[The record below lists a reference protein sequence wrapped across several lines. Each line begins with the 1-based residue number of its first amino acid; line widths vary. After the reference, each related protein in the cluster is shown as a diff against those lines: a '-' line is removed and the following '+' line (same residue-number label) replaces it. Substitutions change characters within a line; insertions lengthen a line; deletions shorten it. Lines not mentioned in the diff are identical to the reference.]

1 MEFDKKLEIE
11 RRFIIAKPTP
21 EDLEEI
27 RKGCDGHALRISKIE
42 QVYLFSLGTTH
53 RVRRREDGDGS
64 HFFETVKR
72 RVDGMSAE
80 ELEREISESE
90 YLRLKEKIRPGSRP
104 IIKTRY
110 SFFFGNQSYEIDV
123 YPFWERTAMLELEL
137 DGRDKKIEFPK
148 EIRVIREVT
157 GERKY
162 SNSSMADAPVPECE
176 NIAYL

>member
-11 RRFIIAKPTP
+11 RRFIIAKPTAD
-21 EDLEEI
+21 DLEAI
-27 RKGCDGHALRISKIE
+27 RRVCDARGLRVSIIE

-53 RVRRREDGDGS
+53 RVRRREDADGVR
-64 HFFETVKR
+64 FFETVKR

-80 ELEREISESE
+80 EMEREISEAE
-90 YLRLKEKIRPGSRP
+90 YLGLKKKIRPGSRP

-110 SFFFGNQSYEIDV
+110 AFFYNNQSYEIDV

-137 DGRDKKIEFPK
+137 EDRDKKIEFPSA
-148 EIRVIREVT
+148 IRVIREVT

-162 SNSSMADAPVPECE
+162 SNSSMADAPIPECE
-176 NIAYL
+176 NITHL